1 MATLREIEEYS
12 RLASLPV
19 DDGGAAAK
27 AKAEKEA
34 ADRLEFN
41 RTMFGNQKRE
51 AWGEKMQAWEEH
63 KRLIDADWHNFNF
76 FRVSFPNTIWATD
89 PVTGAERAPGPIDLA
104 EFQLEDISIRAYI
117 AVHGPGA
124 PSGLHAEVN
133 TTGGP
138 DGGFIVPKEQAMA
151 ILERAGNEWDLQAAR
166 IRKLK
171 ADTEENLVRALDPWK
186 WNDGKVDHSIIDR
199 IEKASAEPAHV
210 SQLYGTTIPKRASVV
225 GEGVDELLSR
235 AIRYDAGPGSDRS
248 LAYALV
254 VQFKDDPSF
263 KSRMLLLGRALDD
276 QAIYDLFTFQVLY
289 GAYAQDKRNITRL
302 TPVHVPE
309 FLRYG
314 TQEQL
319 EKNLQEELNRN
330 QV

>member
-19 DDGGAAAK
+19 DDGGQAFREK
-27 AKAEKEA
+27 QEKEA

-41 RTMFGNQKRE
+41 RTMFGKKPQ
-51 AWGEKMQAWEEH
+51 AWSEKMERWEEH
-63 KRLIDADWHNFNF
+63 KRLVDADWHNFNF
-76 FRVSFPNTIWATD
+76 FRVSFPATIWAKD
-89 PVTGAERAPGPIDLA
+89 PVTGQDRQPGEIDKA
-104 EFQLEDISIRAYI
+104 EFALEDISIRAYI

-133 TTGGP
+133 VTGGP
-138 DGGFIVPKEQAMA
+138 DGGFIVPQEQAKA
-151 ILERAGNEWDLQAAR
+151 ILERAGLEWDMQAAR
-166 IRKLK
+166 VRKLK
-171 ADTEENLVRALDPWK
+171 ADTEELLARALDPWK
-186 WNDGKVDHSIIDR
+186 WNNGKIDHSIIDR
-199 IEKASAEPAHV
+199 IEKASAQPEHTSP
-210 SQLYGTTIPKRASVV
+210 LYGTKIPKKGGVV